1 MRVPPCDIAAAALR
15 FLATCMCFSSCSR
28 TRDLGRLFLSDL
40 GTVGRFGL
48 RHSKSR
54 PARTWRGPVT
64 GEMGCVVFVKLDGFR
79 LLVTAEVLGG
89 WTGVSGE
96 GSLLMCL

>member
-1 MRVPPCDIAAAALR
+1 MTLRRRPYASWLLACASRVALARGIWAA
-15 FLATCMCFSSCSR
+15 F
-28 TRDLGRLFLSDL
+28 FLSDL

-89 WTGVSGE
+89 TSTDVSIG
-96 GSLLMCL
+96 